1 MKITNILLS
10 ILILLLAAASAVFSY
25 FLFEKRSQFVSG
37 WGKMAAAI
45 NQTAAELDKDSGLPP
60 LANELS
66 TSALSHEQFEALDQ
80 KLPKLAERSRQI
92 VNVRDSLADALRRV
106 GTAVGVR
113 NLADEKTMRGVDSHE
128 NGKNAVV
135 NAVRDTV
142 SKRDRMLGYVAALAR
157 NQFRQNLSIAKMKE
171 ADRSALKPLED
182 SISAVNRRKGTY
194 ENTLRNIGRMVEVK
208 SFDVSERGYGK
219 SANSVVQGVR
229 SLQTRCSSTQR
240 QLDAANRKIRTHENT
255 IARRVREIAMQ
266 KSIIEE
272 KNRQI
277 SSYKRA
283 LGRPADDSTVVPWK
297 DGSAE
302 ARSKLVGKVIEV
314 HEKYGYIAVDIGKG
328 STVVQEIGN
337 RKLEVNAG
345 IKKGL
350 EFIVAR
356 GDLASK
362 SEFIARV
369 TLDEVGEY
377 CSTAN
382 VAPGSK
388 DIKVGDI
395 VYWTNGK

>member
-157 NQFRQNLSIAKMKE
+157 NQFRQNLSIAK
-171 ADRSALKPLED
+171 
-182 SISAVNRRKGTY
+182 N
-194 ENTLRNIGRMVEVK
+194 
-208 SFDVSERGYGK
+208 ERG
-219 SANSVVQGVR
+219 
-229 SLQTRCSSTQR
+229 
-240 QLDAANRKIRTHENT
+240 
-255 IARRVREIAMQ
+255 
-266 KSIIEE
+266 
-272 KNRQI
+272 
-277 SSYKRA
+277 
-283 LGRPADDSTVVPWK
+283 
-297 DGSAE
+297 
-302 ARSKLVGKVIEV
+302 
-314 HEKYGYIAVDIGKG
+314 
-328 STVVQEIGN
+328 
-337 RKLEVNAG
+337 
-345 IKKGL
+345 
-350 EFIVAR
+350 
-356 GDLASK
+356 
-362 SEFIARV
+362 
-369 TLDEVGEY
+369 
-377 CSTAN
+377 
-382 VAPGSK
+382 
-388 DIKVGDI
+388 
-395 VYWTNGK
+395 